1 MQMILG
7 PSGQTIG
14 KGDSMFFQTGRDL
27 ITRRPLRTNFRNL
40 RSIGRHPL
48 RTAFLVLGTLVFG
61 MPANSQGIPGADVS
75 ATVNFTL
82 NHGLTFRVSE
92 REECLE
98 CDNSDDGN
106 LNYGRGLVS
115 NTSSL
120 TAEFE
125 LTGEHLGLFVRMHG
139 FVDFENTN
147 GVRETT
153 PLSDAAK
160 DVAGR
165 GFRLLDFYASG
176 AFDPG
181 GVPLDLRVGNQVLN
195 WGESTFVPNGIN
207 VINPID
213 VSRLRTP
220 GSELRDALVPV
231 PMVYGAVEPVPD
243 LSLEGFY
250 QFGWEKTE
258 IDPVGTYFSTTDYVG
273 AGGRYALL
281 ARSNF
286 RDLAKNVRDLG
297 LEDAINAD
305 LASIA
310 GLDLKYSADSPFP
323 AIERAADREPPND
336 GQYGMALRYLSP
348 ALNDTEFGFFF
359 VNAHSRLPLVT
370 GKVPGPAELQ
380 ESVDIA
386 QAVSGALAGPRLPAS
401 VFRSLAIAHAAS
413 NGLPRDPQMI
423 EGILASPEFRAAA
436 GPQVERIVP
445 GLVGGLAGFHA
456 IENYANAARYFVE
469 YPEDLRTIGVSFNTV
484 LGASG
489 WALQGEY
496 SFHPDLPLQ
505 REEGSIFAEALAPIG
520 CYLDPRIPDKSQ
532 IPAIPDCK
540 FGIIDSVLNGH
551 LKRNVSQAQVTAT
564 QVFGSVLGSDSTGF
578 IAEAAV
584 MAVHDM
590 PEQIPHD
597 LPDPMGHRIDTAGV
611 NDDLAD
617 ATSWGY
623 RGAVWLDYH
632 NAIGA
637 ARLTPYLQFQHDV
650 SGSSP
655 APFGPFVG
663 GRKVLTLGVGA
674 NYLERMSADL
684 SYTMHGGHHNALE
697 DRDFV
702 SISFNY
708 SF

>member
-75 ATVNFTL
+75 ATANFTL

-92 REECLE
+92 RDDTLTSA
-98 CDNSDDGN
+98 NSDDGDR
-106 LNYGRGLVS
+106 NYGRGLVS

-125 LTGEHLGLFVRMHG
+125 LTGENLGLFVRMHG
-139 FVDFENTN
+139 FVDFENSN
-147 GVRETT
+147 GVREST

-165 GFRLLDFYASG
+165 GFRLLDLYASG

-213 VSRLRTP
+213 VNRLRTP
-220 GSELRDALVPV
+220 GSELRDALLPV
-231 PMVYGAVEPVPD
+231 PMVYAAVEPVPD
-243 LSLEGFY
+243 LSVEGFY

-258 IDPVGTYFSTTDYVG
+258 IDPVGTYFSSNDYVG
-273 AGGRYALL
+273 AGGRHALL
-281 ARSNF
+281 VDPRYEELSN
-286 RDLAKNVRDLG
+286 NVKAAPG
-297 LEDAINAD
+297 LQDAINAD
-305 LASIA
+305 LDSIT
-310 GLDLKYSADSPFP
+310 GLDLKYSADDPFP
-323 AIERAADREPPND
+323 KIARIDDREPPDD
-336 GQYGMALRYLSP
+336 GQYGIALRYLSP
-348 ALNDTEFGFFF
+348 ALNDTEFGFYF

-370 GKVPGPAELQ
+370 GRVPNKEELVGSARVAGIVGQASFDATKQRLTTLAAIDAAIGNGSLQPA
-380 ESVDIA
+380 DIA
-386 QAVSGALAGPRLPAS
+386 TPRGQEII
-401 VFRSLAIAHAAS
+401 R
-413 NGLPRDPQMI
+413 RT
-423 EGILASPEFRAAA
+423 LASPEFQAAA
-436 GPQVERIVP
+436 GPQVEGAVQS
-445 GLVGGLAGFHA
+445 LVGGLAGFHA
-456 IENYANAARYFVE
+456 INHYARAARYFVE
-469 YPEDLRTIGVSFNTV
+469 HPEDLRTFGVSFNTV

-505 REEGSIFAEALAPIG
+505 REETSLFTEALTPIG
-520 CYLDPRIPDKSQ
+520 CVLQEGIQSLAQKPE
-532 IPAIPDCK
+532 CK
-540 FGIIDSVLNGH
+540 AGIIGNVLKGH
-551 LKRNVSQAQVTAT
+551 ERRDVSQAQVTAT
-564 QVFGSVLGSDSTGF
+564 QVFGPLLGSDSTGF
-578 IAEAAV
+578 IAEAAT
-584 MAVHDM
+584 MMVHDM
-590 PEQIPHD
+590 P
-597 LPDPMGHRIDTAGV
+597 DTPLDTPGARG
-611 NDDLAD
+611 DIAD

>member
-1 MQMILG
+1 
-7 PSGQTIG
+7 
-14 KGDSMFFQTGRDL
+14 
-27 ITRRPLRTNFRNL
+27 
-40 RSIGRHPL
+40 
-48 RTAFLVLGTLVFG
+48 

-75 ATVNFTL
+75 ATANFTL

-92 REECLE
+92 RDDTLTSA
-98 CDNSDDGN
+98 NSDDGDR
-106 LNYGRGLVS
+106 NYGRGLVS

-125 LTGEHLGLFVRMHG
+125 LTGENLGLFVRMHG
-139 FVDFENTN
+139 FVDFENMN
-147 GVRETT
+147 GARETI

-165 GFRLLDFYASG
+165 GFRLLDLYASG

-195 WGESTFVPNGIN
+195 WGESTFIPNGIN

-213 VSRLRTP
+213 VNRLRTP
-220 GSELRDALVPV
+220 GSELRDALLPV
-231 PMVYGAVEPVPD
+231 PMVYAAVEPIPD
-243 LSLEGFY
+243 LSVEGFY

-258 IDPVGTYFSTTDYVG
+258 IDPVGTYFSSNDYVG
-273 AGGRYALL
+273 AGGRYARLTL
-281 ARSNF
+281 PDF
-286 RDLAKNVRDLG
+286 AKLSDGVRAAPG
-297 LEDAINAD
+297 LEQAINAD
-305 LASIA
+305 LASL
-310 GLDLKYSADSPFP
+310 GLQYDADEPFP
-323 AIERAADREPPND
+323 AIERAADQEPPDD

-348 ALNDTEFGFFF
+348 ALNDAEFGFYF

-370 GKVPGPAELQ
+370 GKVPNERELLA
-380 ESVDIA
+380 SLGVAGD
-386 QAVSGALAGPRLPAS
+386 VGANRFDKTKRQLATLT
-401 VFRSLAIAHAAS
+401 AIG
-413 NGLPRDPQMI
+413 NGLPPAAINTPQGQAAI
-423 EGILASPEFRAAA
+423 GQVLASPEFNA
-436 GPQVERIVP
+436 E
-445 GLVGGLAGFHA
+445 VGAQIRGLATYSA
-456 IENYANAARYFVE
+456 INRYAKAARYFVE
-469 YPEDLRTIGVSFNTV
+469 YPEDLRTVGVSFNTV
-484 LGASG
+484 LGSSG

-496 SFHPDLPLQ
+496 SYHPDLPLQ
-505 REEGSIFAEALAPIG
+505 REEDSLFAEALAPIG
-520 CYLDPRIPDKSQ
+520 CYLEASANPAVAALPADRRPAAIGRICAGQVDMSIVGNNLK
-532 IPAIPDCK
+532 
-540 FGIIDSVLNGH
+540 GH
-551 LKRNVSQAQVTAT
+551 VKRNVSQAQVTAT

-578 IAEAAV
+578 IAEAAT
-584 MAVHDM
+584 MIVHDM
-590 PEQIPHD
+590 PD
-597 LPDPMGHRIDTAGV
+597 SSVTKLDTAGARG
-611 NDDLAD
+611 DIAD
-617 ATSWGY
+617 KTSWGY